1 MYKQGAASGIR
12 IITCFSGLSAK
23 YNKQSYNYSTH
34 FMVNIENDE
43 IMFEW
48 PITRSAHK
56 LPLIY

>member
-43 IMFEW
+43 IMFE
-48 PITRSAHK
+48 
-56 LPLIY
+56 